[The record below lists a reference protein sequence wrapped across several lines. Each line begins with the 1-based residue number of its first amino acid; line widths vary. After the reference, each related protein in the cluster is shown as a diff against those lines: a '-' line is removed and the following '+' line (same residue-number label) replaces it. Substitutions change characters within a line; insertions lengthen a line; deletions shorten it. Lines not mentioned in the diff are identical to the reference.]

1 MEPYITIVVA
11 FAISLV
17 ASLISGVFIIPILV
31 KKKMGQTILE
41 IGPKWHKSKQGIPVM
56 GGLLFILGVLAAMI
70 PLAFRFISEG
80 EYGFLVV
87 LFLALSCGLIGALD
101 DYEKIAKKQNL
112 GLTPRQKLAL
122 QIAVTAV
129 FLALLRH
136 MGYVT
141 SEFYIPFTNYTLTV
155 HWTIYYAVS
164 IIGILGVINA
174 ANLTDGVDGLAT
186 GVTIPIALF
195 FGAAAYLFGQEYL
208 HISALAAALVGG
220 LVGFLYYNFN
230 PARIFMGDTGS
241 LFLGGMVA
249 GMAFVLDIPLILP
262 VAAFVYV
269 VETLSVTL
277 QVGYFKLTGGKR
289 LFKMAPIHHHF
300 EMCGWKERK
309 IFFVFSFVS
318 LLMSAL
324 AMAGILPK
332 L

>member
-1 MEPYITIVVA
+1 
-11 FAISLV
+11 
-17 ASLISGVFIIPILV
+17 
-31 KKKMGQTILE
+31 
-41 IGPKWHKSKQGIPVM
+41 
-56 GGLLFILGVLAAMI
+56 
-70 PLAFRFISEG
+70 
-80 EYGFLVV
+80 
-87 LFLALSCGLIGALD
+87 LD

-112 GLTPRQKLAL
+112 GLTVRHKLVL

-141 SEFYIPFTNYTLTV
+141 SEFYIPFFNTTLNV
-155 HWTIYYAVS
+155 HWSIYYAIS
-164 IIGILGVINA
+164 IIGVLGIVNA
-174 ANLTDGVDGLAT
+174 ANLTDGVDGLAS

-195 FGAAAYLFGQEYL
+195 FGVAAFLMGRDYL
-208 HISALAAALVGG
+208 HISTLAAALIGG
-220 LVGFLYYNFN
+220 LAGFLYYNFN

-249 GMAFVLDIPLILP
+249 GMAFVLDIPLLVVI
-262 VAAFVYV
+262 AAFVYV
-269 VETLSVTL
+269 LETLSVTL
-277 QVGYFKLTGGKR
+277 QVGYFKLSGGKR

-318 LLMSAL
+318 LLMAAL
-324 AMAGILPK
+324 ALVGLWPR